1 MPVQSLFFSQWRV
14 FSGESWG
21 DGSPLGC
28 DLPAAVGFPLSR
40 LSLAVLLPV
49 IMERLERLHLMK
61 VGHSPCYSPTLPPHA
76 EIGPPVLPR
85 SHHPIL
91 LKQSLCQPLSASVS
105 DMRTGFLTLSAGSQE
120 NTFPLQGGQS
130 QPLASSGGVGA
141 GCALQ
146 QLSPSWAAFSVFF
159 FLFFEQKVKVMHA
172 PLQVLLCGCL

>member
-1 MPVQSLFFSQWRV
+1 MQSRYKCVCVSLQGSFHFEKDASGPGGVCLPSAGEHTFGKRAFSGTWGRVCVAVPVQSLFFSQWRV

-76 EIGPPVLPR
+76 EIGRNWPSCP
-85 SHHPIL
+85 
-91 LKQSLCQPLSASVS
+91 
-105 DMRTGFLTLSAGSQE
+105 SQ
-120 NTFPLQGGQS
+120 
-130 QPLASSGGVGA
+130 
-141 GCALQ
+141 
-146 QLSPSWAAFSVFF
+146 
-159 FLFFEQKVKVMHA
+159 
-172 PLQVLLCGCL
+172 